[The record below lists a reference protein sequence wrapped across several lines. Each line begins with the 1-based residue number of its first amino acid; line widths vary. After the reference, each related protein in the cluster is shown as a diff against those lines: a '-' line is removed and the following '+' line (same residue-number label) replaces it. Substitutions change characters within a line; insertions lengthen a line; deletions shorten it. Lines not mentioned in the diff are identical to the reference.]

1 MKKFVAVLLFGL
13 IALVS
18 YSQSTAKTYGTKFI
32 NGSTYAWNVSLGAGD
47 SLGVVQDTIII
58 PIKINQQDSVKG
70 FYRIKLKEVVSPA
83 RIIVELK
90 SKKHNLDSYT
100 ARTTITYTGQ
110 GTDSTIYIKA
120 QAPYLSDPFVQLLIR
135 RVNNKA
141 YIEDASAW
149 YLK

>member
-1 MKKFVAVLLFGL
+1 MEKFIAIL
-13 IALVS
+13 ILACVTLGS
-18 YSQSTAKTYGTKFI
+18 YAQSTAKTYATKNI
-32 NGSTYAWNVSLGAGD
+32 STSVWSWNTAVGAGD
-47 SLGVVQDTIII
+47 SLGVYQDSISI
-58 PIKINQQDSVKG
+58 PIKINMQDSVKG

-83 RIIVELK
+83 RIIVQYQ

-100 ARTTITYTGQ
+100 TRQTITYTGV
-110 GTDSTIYIKA
+110 GSDSTIYIKT
-120 QAPYLSDPFVQLLIR
+120 QAPYLSDPFQKLLFI

>member
-1 MKKFVAVLLFGL
+1 MKKLITILLFGM

-18 YSQSTAKTYGTKFI
+18 YSQSTAKTYATKSI
-32 NGSTYAWNVSLGAGD
+32 STSVWSWNISTGAAD

-58 PIKINQQDSVKG
+58 PIKINMQDSVKG

-83 RIIVELK
+83 RIVVEFQ
-90 SKKHNLDSYT
+90 SKKHNLGSYT
-100 ARTTITYTGQ
+100 SRTSITYTGE
-110 GTDSTIYIKA
+110 GTDSTIYIKT
-120 QAPYLSDPFVQLLIR
+120 QAPDLSDPFQRLLIR